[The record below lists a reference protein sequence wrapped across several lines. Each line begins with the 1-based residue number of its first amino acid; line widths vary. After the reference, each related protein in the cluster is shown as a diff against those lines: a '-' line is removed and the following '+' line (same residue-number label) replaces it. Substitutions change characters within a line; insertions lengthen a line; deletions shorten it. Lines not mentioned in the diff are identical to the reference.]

1 MAEVL
6 QVELSP
12 VVDVVNVVNILHKQF
27 ENNSNICI
35 KSAKIDLNFKNLF
48 YLDFMLLQH

>member
-12 VVDVVNVVNILHKQF
+12 VVDVVDVVNILHKQF
-27 ENNSNICI
+27 DINYNICI
-35 KSAKIDLNFKNLF
+35 KSAKIDLKF
-48 YLDFMLLQH
+48 